1 MIISL
6 NWLRDIVDIEG
17 IEEKIPDALTNAG
30 FEVEEVR
37 ETKVDFSDVITAK
50 IKSIRPHPSADRLTL
65 CEVDTGKEILSIVCG
80 AKNIKEGDI
89 CPLALPGAVLPGG
102 IRIEKRRIRGETSF
116 GMLCSEKE
124 LGLGEDEKGI
134 MILSE
139 GTEVGI
145 DLKKIFKEDIVMDIS
160 VTPNR
165 GDCLSHLGIA
175 REVSAIFKR
184 EMIEP
189 ELFKEIPSVEGD
201 VIEIEENEGCP
212 FYMGA
217 VIDGLKVSASPLW
230 LFARLKSVGVRCINN
245 IVDITN
251 YVLFEMGHPLHAFDF
266 EKIEGGKIK
275 VRMGRRGEKIVSID
289 HRERAVD
296 EEILLICDVE
306 KPQAIAGIMGGL
318 ESEVSYNTKKILL
331 ESAFFSPVFIRKGC
345 KRLGISTEAS
355 YRFERGVDPL
365 GVEKGLRRVIFLI
378 KNLLPD
384 CSIHGIFRKG
394 EPPLRK
400 TSVFYPFSFSEKF
413 LGIEVK
419 KEDVKEVL
427 KNLKFEFI
435 EKNDGLE
442 ILAPSWRH
450 DITLKEDIAEEI
462 ARIIGYEKIPSIPPD
477 ITPAILKKDK
487 GEKIKILKSY
497 LNSIGF
503 NEGIFYSFI
512 GEDFLRKAGFRGE
525 AVKILNPLSQELN
538 LLRPLPLYSILMG
551 LINNYKQRVLD
562 AMLYEVGKGFY
573 KEGNDIKEELHL
585 AGGFYGNPVEE
596 LWNKEGS
603 GFFFLKGVVEGILSI
618 LKVKEKRMEGLESPL
633 FEEGESARILRG
645 NEEIGILG
653 KVHHRVLK
661 EMDVDENLEV
671 FLFDLYLEQILL
683 REEEIPF
690 YKEFSRFP
698 PLLRDLSIVLDEK
711 ITWEEIKSAVY
722 EKAGNLLEDISLFDI
737 YRDEKIGMGKKSI
750 SFHLIFR
757 SSDSTLKDELV
768 DSLINEILLFLKEK
782 FGAELRR

>member
-1 MIISL
+1 MIVSL
-6 NWLRDIVDIEG
+6 NWLKEIVDIGG
-17 IEEKIPDALTNAG
+17 IEGKIPDALTNAG

-37 ETKVDFSDVITAK
+37 KIKVDFSGVITAK

-102 IRIEKRRIRGETSF
+102 IRIEKRKIRGETSY

-124 LGLGEDEKGI
+124 LGVGEDEKGI
-134 MILSE
+134 MILTE
-139 GTEVGI
+139 GTEVGV

-175 REVSAIFKR
+175 REISAIFKR
-184 EMIEP
+184 EIIEP
-189 ELFKEIPSVEGD
+189 EVLEEIPSVDGD
-201 VIEIEENEGCP
+201 IIEIEESEGCP

-217 VIDGLKVSASPLW
+217 VIDGLKISASPLW
-230 LFARLKSVGVRCINN
+230 LFAKLKSVGVRCINN

-251 YVLFEMGHPLHAFDF
+251 YVLFEMGQPLHAFDF
-266 EKIEGGKIK
+266 EKIKGGKIK
-275 VRMGRRGEKIVSID
+275 VRMGRKGEKIITID

-296 EEILLICDVE
+296 EEILLICDGE

-318 ESEVSYNTKKILL
+318 ESEVNYDTKKIFL
-331 ESAFFSPVFIRKGC
+331 ESAFFSPVFIRKGG
-345 KRLGISTEAS
+345 KKLGISSEAS

-378 KNLLPD
+378 KKLFPD
-384 CSIHGIFRKG
+384 CSINGIFRKG
-394 EPPLRK
+394 EPPLK
-400 TSVFYPFSFSEKF
+400 KISVFYPFSFSERF
-413 LGIEVK
+413 LGIDVK
-419 KEDVKEVL
+419 KEEVKDVM
-427 KNLKFEFI
+427 KNLGFEFK
-435 EKNDGLE
+435 EKEDGLE
-442 ILAPSWRH
+442 ILPPSWRH
-450 DITLKEDIAEEI
+450 DVILKEDIAEEI
-462 ARIIGYEKIPSIPPD
+462 ARIKGYEKIPSIPPD
-477 ITPAILKKDK
+477 FTPIILKKDK

-497 LNSIGF
+497 LNSLGF

-512 GEDFLRKAGFRGE
+512 GEDFLRKAGFKGE

-551 LINNYKQRVLD
+551 LIQNYRQRVLD

-573 KEGNDIKEELHL
+573 REGKDVREELHL
-585 AGGFYGNPVEE
+585 SGGFYGNPVEE

-603 GFFFLKGVVEGILSI
+603 GFFFLKGVVEGILSV
-618 LKVKEKRMEGLESPL
+618 LRVKEKRIEGMESPL
-633 FEEGESARILRG
+633 FEEGESARILRE

-653 KVHHRVLK
+653 KVHHRILK
-661 EMDVDENLEV
+661 EMDVDEDLEV
-671 FLFDLYLEQILL
+671 FLFDIYLEKILS
-683 REEEIPF
+683 REEEMPS
-690 YKEFSRFP
+690 YKEFSRYP

-711 ITWEEIKSAVY
+711 ITWDEIKSAVY
-722 EKAGNLLEDISLFDI
+722 EKAGHLLEEISLFDI